1 MRRISLDVP
10 RHKMT
15 RAASILLLRRRIQRL
30 LPVTLRW
37 GSMAVA
43 GGCTIVLVMV
53 LRTGDMPTVQ
63 TALLRATAALGFTV
77 DNVLV
82 EGREM
87 TSPEAVLAAVNAGR
101 GTPIFGVSPAKA
113 KQQLEALPWVRSA
126 SVERR
131 LPGTLYV
138 QLVERHPL
146 ALWQRRGKIALID
159 SDGVV
164 VTTERLDRYANL
176 LLVVGDGAQT
186 NARALISVLATQPD
200 LQHRIT
206 AAVWV
211 GERRWNL
218 KLDNGIDVEL
228 PEGDISGAWAQLGDL
243 DRNHGLL
250 ARDIQQVD
258 LRLNDRLVVRVAPDP
273 AKDQPAA
280 KPRLKTSAKNT

>member
-1 MRRISLDVP
+1 MRRVSLDVP

-15 RAASILLLRRRIQRL
+15 RAASVLLLRRRIQRL
-30 LPVTLRW
+30 MPLALRW
-37 GSMAVA
+37 SAMALA
-43 GGCTIVLVMV
+43 GGCAIALFMM
-53 LRTGDMPTVQ
+53 LHTGDMPTVQ
-63 TALLRATAALGFTV
+63 TAALRATAALGFTV

-87 TSPEAVLAAVNAGR
+87 TSPEAVLAAIDAGR
-101 GTPIFGVSPAKA
+101 GTPIFGVSPTKA
-113 KQQLEALPWVRSA
+113 KQQLETLPWVRSA

-138 QLVERHPL
+138 RLVERHPL
-146 ALWQRRGKIALID
+146 ALWQRHGKIVLID
-159 SDGVV
+159 AEGVV

-186 NARALISVLATQPD
+186 NAQALLTVLATQPD
-200 LQHRIT
+200 LQHRIA

-228 PEGDISGAWAQLGDL
+228 PEGDISNAWAQLADL
-243 DRNHGLL
+243 DRSHGLL
-250 ARDIQQVD
+250 DRNIQKVD
-258 LRLNDRLVVRVAPDP
+258 LRLNDRLVVRVTPDP
-273 AKDQPAA
+273 SKDQPPA
-280 KPRLKTSAKNT
+280 KPRAKSSAKNT